1 MFEQILVPVDGS
13 PTSLRAVDQ
22 AIAIAKAFNSTVS
35 VVSIVDPYPL
45 MGMNSEIPYAQEDFR
60 KAAKAEAE
68 QATKVAC
75 EQLRAAGVNAKGE
88 VLESHTVWRGVLE
101 AAGKAHADLVLMGSH
116 GRHGL
121 EKLVLGSVTQR
132 VLQHA
137 SLPVM
142 VVRGE

>member
-1 MFEQILVPVDGS
+1 MFEKILVPVDGS
-13 PTSLRAVDQ
+13 PTSLRAIDK
-22 AIAIAKAFNSTVS
+22 AAAIAKAFHGTVS
-35 VVSIVDPYPL
+35 VISIVDPYPL
-45 MGMNSEIPYAQEDFR
+45 MGMNSEIPYDQESFR
-60 KAAKAEAE
+60 QAAKAEAE
-68 QATKVAC
+68 QATRVAC
-75 EQLRAAGVNAKGE
+75 EQLKAAGVDAKGE
-88 VLESHTVWRGVLE
+88 VVESHTVWRGVLE
-101 AAGKAHADLVLMGSH
+101 AAGKAHVDLVIMGSH

>member
-1 MFEQILVPVDGS
+1 
-13 PTSLRAVDQ
+13 
-22 AIAIAKAFNSTVS
+22 
-35 VVSIVDPYPL
+35 
-45 MGMNSEIPYAQEDFR
+45 MNAEIPYGQEDFH

-68 QATKVAC
+68 KATHFAC
-75 EQLRAAGVNAKGE
+75 EQLKSAGVDAQGE
-88 VLESHTVWRGVLE
+88 VVESHTVWRGILE
-101 AAGKAHADLVLMGSH
+101 NAGKAHADLVVMGSH

-137 SLPVM
+137 SVPVM

>member
-1 MFEQILVPVDGS
+1 MFDQILVPVDGS
-13 PTSLRAVDQ
+13 PTSLRAIDK
-22 AIAIAKAFNSTVS
+22 AIALAKAFKSKVS
-35 VVSIVDPYPL
+35 VISFVDPYPL
-45 MGMNSEIPYAQEDFR
+45 MGMNAEIPYGQEDFR

-68 QATKVAC
+68 KAIHVAC
-75 EQLRAAGVNAKGE
+75 EQLTSAGVEAHGE
-88 VLESHTVWRGVLE
+88 VVESHTVWRGILE
-101 AAGKAHADLVLMGSH
+101 SAGKAHADLVVMGSH